1 MTKTLKTVHLVV
13 TGVFKFR
20 PDDLTI
26 IIQRLVDELTPRVA
40 ITLYPAL
47 PAYILFKCIRYTD
60 LINAD
65 DCVRNILTL
74 FLTSVKKFY
83 RTQSPVDVRLLWHVN
98 MIK

>member
-1 MTKTLKTVHLVV
+1 MCIVV
-13 TGVFKFR
+13 SGVFKFR

-26 IIQRLVDELTPRVA
+26 IIQRLVDELTPRIA

-65 DCVRNILTL
+65 ESVRNILTL
-74 FLTSVKKFY
+74 FLTSVKKFFK
-83 RTQSPVDVRLLWHVN
+83 TQTQMDVRLLWLVN